1 MRSLIG
7 VMHVSMVSH
16 PQVVVEVIEEARR
29 RSGNCSLPEPGGAF
43 SGFEAAGLNSR
54 IRCQPAS

>member
-7 VMHVSMVSH
+7 VMHVSMV
-16 PQVVVEVIEEARR
+16 VVELIEEARR